1 MFFMYRKIFIPE
13 DESNL
18 LIQLPK
24 SYLNKAVEVIAFE
37 VEKDDE
43 VIFAAKKVAAKKASD
58 FFRTINVDT
67 TGYKFNRNEAN
78 ER

>member
-1 MFFMYRKIFIPE
+1 MYRKIFIPKE
-13 DESNL
+13 ESNL
-18 LIQLPK
+18 VIKLPG
-24 SYLNKAVEVIAFE
+24 SYLGKAVEVIAFE

-43 VIFAAKKVAAKKASD
+43 TLFAAKKEAAKKATE

-67 TGYKFNRNEAN
+67 TGYKFNRDEAN